1 MQKIETWRIK
11 ELSLVLQQ
19 MTELLRQGNNREWA
33 NVFSHFRTESQNIV
47 TKKEFD
53 ANQIERLTRNIKNCF
68 HNTSTL
74 RNLVLSR
81 ESSLP
86 DLDINQ
92 EFLQTKA
99 HLLKILDDMKE
110 RMVEHIH

>member
-1 MQKIETWRIK
+1 MQKIETWRVK
-11 ELSLVLQQ
+11 ELSLVLLQ
-19 MTELLRQGNNREWA
+19 MTDLLRQGNNREWA
-33 NVFSHFRTESQNIV
+33 NVFSHFLTESQNILAE
-47 TKKEFD
+47 KEFD
-53 ANQIERLTRNIKNCF
+53 ADQLERLIRNIKNCF

-74 RNLVLSR
+74 RNLMLSR
-81 ESSLP
+81 DSSLS
-86 DLDINQ
+86 DSDINR

>member
-19 MTELLRQGNNREWA
+19 MTELLKQGNNREWA

-47 TKKEFD
+47 DKKEFD
-53 ANQIERLTRNIKNCF
+53 ADQLERLVRNIKNCF

-74 RNLVLSR
+74 RNLVLSKK
-81 ESSLP
+81 SSLQ
-86 DLDINQ
+86 DINQ
-92 EFLQTKA
+92 EFLQAKA
-99 HLLKILDDMKE
+99 HLLKILDDMKD
-110 RMVEHIH
+110 RMVEHMH